1 MFLIMIK
8 GTKIGTVFPLD
19 REGIYVIGR
28 GEECDVKILDP
39 MVSRRHCQIEGT
51 RNNNFYIKDLKSTNK
66 TFVNKRVIEDLVELK
81 AGDMIGI
88 GDTVLLFTDQKD
100 IPIKSVAD
108 FEKLRIDQTMRIDL
122 PLDKDS

>member
-1 MFLIMIK
+1 MFLVIIK
-8 GTKIGTVFPLD
+8 GTKIGTVFSLD

-28 GEECDVKILDP
+28 GEECDIKILDP
-39 MVSRRHCQIEGT
+39 MISRRHCQIERT
-51 RNNNFYIKDLKSTNK
+51 RNNDFYIKDLKSTNK
-66 TFVNKRVIEDLVELK
+66 TFVNKKVIEDLVELK

-108 FEKLRIDQTMRIDL
+108 LERLRVNQTMRIDL
-122 PLDKDS
+122 PVDKN